1 MSLLRCH
8 STSRKVRLRDGTRV
22 TLRQVR
28 RTDATALRAFLQKL
42 SPESRYLR
50 FHAHVSELSEAQWKY
65 LVSADGQ
72 DHVAVLAWIGRRVV
86 GVGRFI
92 RLEQFPDKAE
102 VAFVVAD
109 ALQRRGLGSLLRD
122 ELLAAAGRSGIR
134 SFRAEVM
141 DENRGMRR
149 LLQTPALRMV
159 SDVDGVIEVRLERQ
173 NSDREPLTQPWKVS
187 STRPSGVSAS
197 DG

>member
-1 MSLLRCH
+1 MRP
-8 STSRKVRLRDGTRV
+8 VRPTDG
-22 TLRQVR
+22 
-28 RTDATALRAFLQKL
+28 AALRAFLQRL

-50 FHAHVSELSEAQWKY
+50 FHAHVSELSDAQWKY
-65 LVSADGQ
+65 LVSADGRN
-72 DHVAVLAWIGRRVV
+72 HVAILAWIGRRVV

-92 RLEQFPDKAE
+92 RLEQFRDKAE

-109 ALQRRGLGSLLRD
+109 AVQRRGLGSILRD

-149 LLQTPALRMV
+149 LLQTPALRME
-159 SDVDGVIEVRLERQ
+159 SDVDGVIELSLERQ
-173 NSDREPLTQPWKVS
+173 NSGGEPFTRLWKVS

>member
-1 MSLLRCH
+1 MFLLPWQ
-8 STSRKVRLRDGTRV
+8 STSRKLRLGDGTRV
-22 TLRQVR
+22 TLRPVR
-28 RTDATALRAFLQKL
+28 PTDAAALRAFLQKL

-50 FHAHVSELSEAQWKY
+50 FHAHVSELSDAQWKY
-65 LVSADGQ
+65 LASADGRN
-72 DHVAVLAWIGRRVV
+72 HVAVLAWMGRRVV

-149 LLQTPALRMV
+149 LLQTPALRME
-159 SDVDGVIEVRLERQ
+159 SDVDGVIELSLERQ
-173 NSDREPLTQPWKVS
+173 NSGGEPFTRPWKVS
-187 STRPSGVSAS
+187 NTRPSGVSAS